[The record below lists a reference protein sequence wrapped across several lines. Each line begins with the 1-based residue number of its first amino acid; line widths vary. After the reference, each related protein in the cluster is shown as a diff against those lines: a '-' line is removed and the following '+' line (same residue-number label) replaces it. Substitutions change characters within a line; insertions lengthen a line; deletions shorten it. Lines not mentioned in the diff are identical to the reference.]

1 MKHIIILG
9 DGMADHPVE
18 RLGGKTLLQYANKP
32 YMDMLAKKGKT
43 GRLVT
48 VPDGFHPGS
57 EVANSSI
64 MGYDQNEVYEGR
76 GPLEAASIGYEL
88 EPTDLAL
95 RCNIINVQDGKII
108 THNGGNLETE
118 DADVLI
124 KYLNDTLGKKY
135 PDVKFVTGIQ
145 YRHLLVVKHG
155 NKHIV
160 TAPGYLLTFVD
171 LKDERNETG
180 RKLTFI
186 QKDEMTGAKV
196 ITYWQFYQGT
206 SVIRMYN
213 EVINEGSEE
222 QTLEYLSSFYY
233 LGIEKEGKLSS
244 DDKMSL
250 TYACHGWQKEMNF
263 RTNTFPELGFGQTQ
277 PTVYQRTSVTFELT
291 NTGNWSTKKYLPM
304 GYLENSEADTALF
317 WQIEHNGSWHAEISD
332 VNNHFYVALSGP
344 TEVQSHWFKQLKP
357 GESFT
362 SVPVAVGVSE
372 GCFDTAMGEL
382 TKYRRMIR
390 RPNKDNENLPVIFND
405 YMNCLFG
412 DPTTEKELPLIDAAA
427 AMGCEYYVI
436 DAGWYAPGEWWDSVG
451 EWQQCY
457 ERFPNGIEEVTNYIR
472 EKGMVPGVWL
482 ELEVMGINCEKAK
495 SVPDDWFFIRH
506 GKRVYDRSRY
516 QLDFRNPA
524 VIDHVNEVID
534 RVVNQYGVGY
544 IKMDY
549 NIEPGIGTELYADS
563 VGQGMLEHERAYLKW
578 LDGVFEKYP
587 ELVIENCSSG
597 GLRTDYAML
606 ARYSIQSTSD
616 QEDYRNYA
624 TIAANAGAA
633 LTPEQA
639 AIWSYPLKDGDEEET
654 IYNMVNALLLRIHQ
668 SGHLAQLSKERHAL
682 VKEGIEYYKS
692 IRQDIKKA
700 LPVWPNGFA
709 TSLDHFLCAGWKIEG
724 KSYLAVW
731 RRYGETSEYDIPLK
745 KLTEGKPVKE
755 VRLAYPKETLKE
767 HVSYEVSEDQ
777 QLHVSFKEPVMA
789 RIFEIR

>member
-1 MKHIIILG
+1 MAHIEKWINIEENGIYLVFGVTEENQLKFLHFSSKPFEGLNESELFMKEGFQLVQVNFSG
-9 DGMADHPVE
+9 YN
-18 RLGGKTLLQYANKP
+18 RP
-32 YMDMLAKKGKT
+32 Y
-43 GRLVT
+43 
-48 VPDGFHPGS
+48 
-57 EVANSSI
+57 E
-64 MGYDQNEVYEGR
+64 
-76 GPLEAASIGYEL
+76 
-88 EPTDLAL
+88 
-95 RCNIINVQDGKII
+95 
-108 THNGGNLETE
+108 
-118 DADVLI
+118 
-124 KYLNDTLGKKY
+124 
-135 PDVKFVTGIQ
+135 
-145 YRHLLVVKHG
+145 KHG

-160 TAPGYLLTFVD
+160 TAPGYLLTFVE

-789 RIFEIR
+789 RILKFQTKERKERADEKQTKPVSETVGSNDAGACDGIRHTDYGKGRIRRFQ

>member
-1 MKHIIILG
+1 MERFELHENGLNLVFEVTDEREIKFLHFSACPFEESTLDSA
-9 DGMADHPVE
+9 DGITGFRLAEVMVSGLDRPGE
-18 RLGGKTLLQYANKP
+18 RHGT
-32 YMDMLAKKGKT
+32 
-43 GRLVT
+43 
-48 VPDGFHPGS
+48 
-57 EVANSSI
+57 
-64 MGYDQNEVYEGR
+64 
-76 GPLEAASIGYEL
+76 
-88 EPTDLAL
+88 
-95 RCNIINVQDGKII
+95 
-108 THNGGNLETE
+108 
-118 DADVLI
+118 
-124 KYLNDTLGKKY
+124 KY
-135 PDVKFVTGIQ
+135 V
-145 YRHLLVVKHG
+145 R
-155 NKHIV
+155 
-160 TAPGYLLTFVD
+160 TAPGYR
-171 LKDERNETG
+171 LKYQDRKDYRNESG
-180 RKLTFI
+180 RKLEIWMT
-186 QKDEMTGAKV
+186 DEPTGLSV
-196 ITYWQFYQGT
+196 CSHLQFYDGIAMVRSWT
-206 SVIRMYN
+206 V
-213 EVINEGSEE
+213 
-222 QTLEYLSSFYY
+222 LENRGVEPLGVEYVSSFA
-233 LGIEKEGKLSS
+233 LTGIEKDGLMDPDEKLEVGIP
-244 DDKMSL
+244 
-250 TYACHGWQKEMNF
+250 YNAWQKELLWSRYTMD
-263 RTNTFPELGFGQTQ
+263 ELGMSVSQPHETRRSSQTI
-277 PTVYQRTSVTFELT
+277 SVE
-291 NTGNWSTKKYLPM
+291 NTGNWSTKQHLPM
-304 GYLENSEADTALF
+304 GFLKNKEMNTMLF

-362 SVPVAVGVSE
+362 SVQVAVGVSE

-587 ELVIENCSSG
+587 DLVIENCSSG

-709 TSLDHFLCAGWKIEG
+709 TSLDHFLCAGWKVEG

-731 RRYGETSEYDIPLK
+731 RRYGETSEYDIPLE

-755 VRLAYPKETLKE
+755 VRLAYPKESLKE